1 MIPRMTTD
9 PWEAV
14 ARVAGAGLAA
24 RDEDDFRHRLEEVA
38 GRLFPG
44 ARVEWDGPAG
54 RPLEIDGR
62 RLGTLSVVPADPRLL
77 DAVLPVAA
85 RALDRVRLMD
95 RSTLDPL
102 TRLPVRARFCAEFED
117 AVASARRPL
126 SLLLVDGD
134 HLKDKNEVYGSA
146 AVDGLLR
153 DLGGLLA
160 ARFPEATRGRWDGD
174 RFPLVLSVDDPREAA
189 EELRRLIEGRAFPE
203 DLRCTVSIG
212 VASHRAGE
220 PASALFARAEDAVRA
235 AKRAGGNRVEI
246 AR

>member
-1 MIPRMTTD
+1 MIPRMPTG
-9 PWEAV
+9 PWEAI

-24 RDEDDFRHRLEEVA
+24 RDEDDFKHRLEEVA

-44 ARVEWDGPAG
+44 ARIEWDAPSG
-54 RPLEIDGR
+54 RPLEVDGR
-62 RLGTLSVVPADPRLL
+62 RLGTLSVTPADPGLL

-85 RALDRVRLMD
+85 RALDRVRLFD

-102 TRLPVRARFCAEFED
+102 TRLPVRARFTAEFEN
-117 AVASARRPL
+117 AVASGRSPL
-126 SLLLVDGD
+126 ALLIVDGD

-146 AVDGLLR
+146 AVDDLLR

-160 ARFPEATRGRWDGD
+160 ARFPDATLGRWDGD
-174 RFPLVLSVDDPREAA
+174 RFPLVLSVDDPRGAA
-189 EELRRLIEGRAFPE
+189 EELRRLVEGRAFPKE
-203 DLRCTVSIG
+203 LRCTVSIG

-220 PASALFARAEDAVRA
+220 MPAALFSRAEDAVRA
-235 AKRAGGNRVEI
+235 AKRAGGNRVET